1 MTMDSLLSL
10 TFSRPST
17 VWEESSTV
25 TADPPKMSNTDT
37 RSSPLASRDS
47 SDSMASLTSFST
59 TESATESDSVVSVGR
74 RQIFSEYWKT
84 STPVIPADIQDDIEE
99 EEDDGQPMSPLVQ
112 HYPSGAPG
120 SSPTSTI
127 HLTSDRV
134 NKKSSNM
141 TKALAASPPRRS
153 IFGNARSNS
162 YNKINNKDIDLD
174 RFFSKHEHMTVLSS
188 SLHSTSST
196 DLLLQRRL
204 RSYSCSDVS
213 AATAAA
219 RSTLRKG
226 PLASCLK
233 RRNSHGIPRTGD
245 SQMERQPSVTFDSQI
260 SIVAF
265 QPTSSFDEEPSCMDG
280 SWTDLFE
287 H

>member
-1 MTMDSLLSL
+1 MTMNSLLSL
-10 TFSRPST
+10 TFSPPST
-17 VWEESSTV
+17 VLEESSTV
-25 TADPPKMSNTDT
+25 TADPPKMSSKTT

-59 TESATESDSVVSVGR
+59 TESATESDSVISAGR

-84 STPVIPADIQDDIEE
+84 NTPMIPADIQDDVEE
-99 EEDDGQPMSPLVQ
+99 DDEEDDGQPMSPLVQ
-112 HYPSGAPG
+112 HYPSG

-162 YNKINNKDIDLD
+162 YNKTNNKDIDLD

-188 SLHSTSST
+188 SLDSTSST

-204 RSYSCSDVS
+204 RSYSCSDAS

-219 RSTLRKG
+219 RTILRKG

-265 QPTSSFDEEPSCMDG
+265 QPTRSFDEEPSCMDG